1 MSKEILYDGEF
12 TMYKTLSDLFYGKII
27 PGERYC
33 VNPGEARQKLEEL
46 ELCRS
51 KLRGELSDRGKD
63 LLNQYES
70 LVGEMNV
77 LACEDYF
84 VGGYRLGARMTIEAL
99 WDE

>member
-1 MSKEILYDGEF
+1 MP
-12 TMYKTLSDLFYGKII
+12 KTLSDLFYGKII

-33 VNPGEARQKLEEL
+33 TNNGESRKKLDEL

-51 KLRGELSDRGKD
+51 QLRGVLPDQGKD

-77 LACEDYF
+77 LACEEYF
-84 VGGYRLGARMTIEAL
+84 IGGYRLGARMTLEAL
-99 WDE
+99 SDE

>member
-1 MSKEILYDGEF
+1 MSKEIFYYGEF
-12 TMYKTLSDLFYGKII
+12 TMYNTLSDLFYGKVI

-63 LLNQYES
+63 VLNQYES

-84 VGGYRLGARMTIEAL
+84 IGGYRLGARMTIEAL